1 MYRLLTYAAIFKF
14 FIAIVV
20 VFASTDSVLLVSAI
34 FTALSAIITRAVQEG
49 EVAIVLTALIL
60 LVDIIGLLL
69 SLTALMPLAVIAYI
83 FVVTWDIHML
93 RVFRQLL
100 D

>member
-1 MYRLLTYAAIFKF
+1 MYRLLIHAATFKF

-20 VFASTDSVLLVSAI
+20 VLAATDPVLLVSSI

-60 LVDIIGLLL
+60 LIDIIGLLL
-69 SLTALMPLAVIAYI
+69 SLTALMPLAIIAYI
-83 FVVTWDIHML
+83 FIVMWDVYIL
-93 RVFRQLL
+93 RLFRQLL